1 VAYYYK
7 KPKRIVAGSELN
19 VAAFVRNSYVSVWPK
34 PLDLPPMQVPPLVP
48 AGDAFHLRQEKA
60 RPGVLKDG
68 SPATGKYTVG
78 IRKGDAE
85 KLKVVARQHHL
96 ELSRLLVGVGLNLF
110 SLPLFKGGYTEPDKD
125 KWTTVTVFIR
135 DTEWDRMKQNAA
147 KATWGDGWS
156 YFKDRLPDP
165 AAFCVQIALG
175 MARHQNP
182 APVLLTDF
190 SQSLMMDLHRA
201 VRLAHFWN
209 PWLLPL
215 PPMKPLIAAVARM
228 QRWLELYGHTSI
240 RDCDNMAIFHVV
252 SEIEERMNRCE
263 STKDHWLFLIA
274 KINYMTL

>member
-1 VAYYYK
+1 MASYYYK
-7 KPKRIVAGSELN
+7 KPKRIIAGSEIN

-34 PLDLPPMQVPPLVP
+34 PLD
-48 AGDAFHLRQEKA
+48 
-60 RPGVLKDG
+60 G
-68 SPATGKYTVG
+68 SPATGKYAVG

-85 KLKVVARQHHL
+85 NLKVVARQHHL

-201 VRLAHFWN
+201 VRLAHFGGRPN
-209 PWLLPL
+209 
-215 PPMKPLIAAVARM
+215 A
-228 QRWLELYGHTSI
+228 
-240 RDCDNMAIFHVV
+240 
-252 SEIEERMNRCE
+252 
-263 STKDHWLFLIA
+263 
-274 KINYMTL
+274 TLAGTLRSHLHPGLR